1 MKLNNEHVT
10 PRRGGA
16 FASVEENQI
25 EKTECGRHRRRV
37 DLEDKAKVVAYAWGA
52 ESLPR

>member
-1 MKLNNEHVT
+1 MALLNFVKIVLYCT
-10 PRRGGA
+10 IMG
-16 FASVEENQI
+16 QY
-25 EKTECGRHRRRV
+25 HRRRI